1 MISSI
6 FLEKIFD
13 RRSLLVLVLQTVAN
27 LKIIS
32 IKIAMHF
39 NVFYQNLIMTN
50 LLLTSAGSV
59 LQSFD
64 SLESVMLLNLLSNEI
79 YG

>member
-6 FLEKIFD
+6 LLEKIFD
-13 RRSLLVLVLQTVAN
+13 RRSLLVLVLKTVAN
-27 LKIIS
+27 LKMIT
-32 IKIAMHF
+32 IKIAMRF

-64 SLESVMLLNLLSNEI
+64 SLESVMLLNLLSKEI